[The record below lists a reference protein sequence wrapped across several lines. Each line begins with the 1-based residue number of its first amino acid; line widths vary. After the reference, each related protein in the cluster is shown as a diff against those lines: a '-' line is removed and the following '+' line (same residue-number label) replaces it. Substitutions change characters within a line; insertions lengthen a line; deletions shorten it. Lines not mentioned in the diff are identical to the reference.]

1 MQIRR
6 VIATLGML
14 TAFAAVVRAQ
24 DTTPPKKPGGLNKVA
39 HDVSKTSKKA
49 GRDIKE
55 EAKSTSSSTHKVLKK
70 AGNDTKNE
78 AKRATGYVPP
88 DSGHKPGG
96 VNKVARDVSKTGK
109 KAGAQAKH
117 TVKSG
122 ATETHEALT
131 KTGKA
136 AKDTLKKVKPP
147 TA

>member
-1 MQIRR
+1 MRIQR

-14 TAFAAVVRAQ
+14 TAFAAVAHAQ
-24 DTTPPKKPGGLNKVA
+24 DTLQPKKPGGLNKVA

-49 GRDIKE
+49 GRDVKE
-55 EAKSTSSSTHKVLKK
+55 TAKSTSSSTHKVLKK
-70 AGNDTKNE
+70 AGNTTKDE
-78 AKRATGYVPP
+78 AKKATGYVPP

-96 VNKVARDVSKTGK
+96 VNKVARDVSKAGK
-109 KAGAQAKH
+109 TTGAQAKH
-117 TVKSG
+117 VVKSG

-131 KTGKA
+131 SAGKA